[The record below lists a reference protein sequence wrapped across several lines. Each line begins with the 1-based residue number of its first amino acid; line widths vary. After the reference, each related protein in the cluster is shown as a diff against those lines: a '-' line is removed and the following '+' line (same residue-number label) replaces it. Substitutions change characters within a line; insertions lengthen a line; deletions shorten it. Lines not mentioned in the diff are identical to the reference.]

1 MPTEAR
7 ADPGRCRVTFRMNT
21 SDGID
26 RAWVAGEFNGWSTDA
41 TPLERQTDG
50 SLAADVVLE
59 TGKAYRYRFYLG
71 RDRWENDWAAD
82 RYVDN
87 DDGDADSV
95 VVGRASSTRGPAPAR
110 TGRRRPRL
118 RTTARPAELFPSG
131 SSTPTSAEAGRHGR
145 SAGSDVVVLLAPS
158 PPDRTGAAWG

>member
-1 MPTEAR
+1 MPTKAT
-7 ADPGRCRVTFRMNT
+7 AGPGRCRVTFRMNT

-87 DDGDADSV
+87 DYGGADSV
-95 VVGRASSTRGPAPAR
+95 VVVPSGVDPRPRSGVDGPASA
-110 TGRRRPRL
+110 L
-118 RTTARPAELFPSG
+118 
-131 SSTPTSAEAGRHGR
+131 TPDDGDAG
-145 SAGSDVVVLLAPS
+145 
-158 PPDRTGAAWG
+158 

>member
-1 MPTEAR
+1 MPTKAT
-7 ADPGRCRVTFRMNT
+7 AGPGRCRVTFRMNT

-87 DDGDADSV
+87 DYGGADSV
-95 VVGRASSTRGPAPAR
+95 VVV
-110 TGRRRPRL
+110 
-118 RTTARPAELFPSG
+118 PSVGDPTPG
-131 SSTPTSAEAGRHGR
+131 SGA
-145 SAGSDVVVLLAPS
+145 D
-158 PPDRTGAAWG
+158 GAASAPTPDDGDAG